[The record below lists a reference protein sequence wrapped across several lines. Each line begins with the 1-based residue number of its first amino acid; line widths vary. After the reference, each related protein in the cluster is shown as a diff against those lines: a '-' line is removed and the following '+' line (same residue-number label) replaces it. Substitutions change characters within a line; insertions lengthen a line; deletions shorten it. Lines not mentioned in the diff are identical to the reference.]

1 VAQWET
7 TSGTS
12 NRWKR
17 LKRKQGD
24 MPVYARIAIPLLLVL
39 LCGRLAWDGVRA
51 ILYQA
56 RHAPAEQAQVS
67 GPAAGASGAQLVA
80 TSSPWQ
86 TDVADSLAASEREA
100 GAGRLMTAEVD
111 VDRADSIISVAQLQG
126 RSAEPEFFAASIATL
141 DRVEQRAKDDG
152 MVPHVTQARIEL
164 AGLRSS
170 LEAPPDADDAD
181 ERQVQIAAPRPVG
194 AGTKLDPA
202 SLGGNY
208 IDATL
213 MADEAEI
220 LLPPSSRSLADNVR
234 VENLTLAGA
243 AQTLDGIHWKNVTF
257 VSTRL
262 RYEGGGIDLQD
273 VHFVRC
279 SFGLTMDARGAK
291 IANAIALG
299 QTTLGIQ

>member
-1 VAQWET
+1 MAQWET

-17 LKRKQGD
+17 LKRRQSD
-24 MPVYARIAIPLLLVL
+24 VPVYARIAIPLLLVL
-39 LCGRLAWDGVRA
+39 LFGRLAWDGGRA

-56 RHAPAEQAQVS
+56 RHSRAESTQAQAPEKS
-67 GPAAGASGAQLVA
+67 APQLVA

-111 VDRADSIISVAQLQG
+111 VDRADSLISVAQLQG
-126 RSAEPEFFAASIATL
+126 RSAEPDFFAASIATL

-170 LEAPPDADDAD
+170 LEAPVDGDDAD
-181 ERQVQIAAPRPVG
+181 EKQVQIAAPRPLA
-194 AGTKLDPA
+194 AGTTLDPA

-243 AQTLDGIHWKNVTF
+243 TQTLDGIHWKNVTF

-279 SFGLTMDARGAK
+279 SFGLTTDARGAK

-299 QTTLGIQ
+299 QTTLAIQ

>member
-17 LKRKQGD
+17 LKRRQSD
-24 MPVYARIAIPLLLVL
+24 VPVYARIAVPLLLVL
-39 LCGRLAWDGVRA
+39 LFGRLAWDGGRA

-56 RHAPAEQAQVS
+56 RHSRAEQASAVEKS
-67 GPAAGASGAQLVA
+67 APQLVA
-80 TSSPWQ
+80 TLSPWQ

-126 RSAEPEFFAASIATL
+126 RSAEPDFFAASIATL

-170 LEAPPDADDAD
+170 LEAPADADDD
-181 ERQVQIAAPRPVG
+181 ENQVQIAAPRPIA
-194 AGTKLDPA
+194 AGTTLDPA

-213 MADEAEI
+213 MADDAEI
-220 LLPPSSRSLADNVR
+220 LLPPSSRSLTDNVR

-243 AQTLDGIHWKNVTF
+243 AQTLDGIRWKNVTF
-257 VSTRL
+257 VNTRL
-262 RYEGGGIDLQD
+262 RYGGGPIDLQN

-279 SFGLTMDARGAK
+279 SFGLTTDDRGAK
-291 IANAIALG
+291 IANAVALG
-299 QTTLGIQ
+299 QTTLMIQ

>member
-1 VAQWET
+1 MAQWET

-17 LKRKQGD
+17 LKRKQND
-24 MPVYARIAIPLLLVL
+24 VPVYARIAIPLLLVL

-51 ILYQA
+51 ILYQT
-56 RHAPAEQAQVS
+56 RHASAEQPQAPVT
-67 GPAAGASGAQLVA
+67 GKGASQVVA
-80 TSSPWQ
+80 TLSPWQ

-126 RSAEPEFFAASIATL
+126 RSAEPDFFAASIATL

-170 LEAPPDADDAD
+170 LEAPADADDD
-181 ERQVQIAAPRPVG
+181 ENQVQIAAPRPIA
-194 AGTKLDPA
+194 AGTTLDPA

-220 LLPPSSRSLADNVR
+220 LLPPSSRSLTDNVR

-243 AQTLDGIHWKNVTF
+243 AQTLDGIRWKNVTF
-257 VSTRL
+257 VNTRL
-262 RYEGGGIDLQD
+262 RYEGGPIDLQN

-279 SFGLTMDARGAK
+279 SFGLTTDDRGAK
-291 IANAIALG
+291 IANAVALG
-299 QTTLGIQ
+299 QTTLMIQ

>member
-17 LKRKQGD
+17 LKRKQND
-24 MPVYARIAIPLLLVL
+24 VPVYARIAIPLLLVL

-51 ILYQA
+51 ILYQT
-56 RHAPAEQAQVS
+56 RHASAEQAPTATEKS
-67 GPAAGASGAQLVA
+67 PPQLVA

-170 LEAPPDADDAD
+170 LETPADADDAD
-181 ERQVQIAAPRPVG
+181 EKQVQIAAPRPLA
-194 AGTKLDPA
+194 AGTTLDPA

-262 RYEGGGIDLQD
+262 RYEGGPIDLQD

-279 SFGLTMDARGAK
+279 SFGLTTDARGAK
-291 IANAIALG
+291 IANAVALG
-299 QTTLGIQ
+299 QTTLVIP